1 MQKREKELRKG
12 ERARVSARLSAQW
25 TDFDAREGFETLIK
39 SVVSSVPSRTIVLNS
54 SNSVAST
61 ISEPKTNFSK
71 LVRARSGRD
80 FLFSS
85 LRT

>member
-1 MQKREKELRKG
+1 MQKREKGGNSGKVSAL
-12 ERARVSARLSAQW
+12 ARVSARRLSAQW
-25 TDFDAREGFETLIK
+25 TDFGKTLK
-39 SVVSSVPSRTIVLNS
+39 GVVNSFPSLTILLKS
-54 SNSVAST
+54 SNSVAFA
-61 ISEPKTNFSK
+61 ISEPKTNSSK